1 MANGADQLDTRIE
14 IITPENIAFQY
25 RVAGPFRRLP
35 AYGIDFIIRW
45 GIIFVALILLRLV
58 QPSFTLTALGM
69 GLTLLILFFLSWFYG
84 GVFETF
90 WNGQTPG
97 KRAMRIRVVSVDG
110 QPISAIQAIL
120 RNFLLIVDSMP
131 PFVFHFDLPPM
142 NIPIAITLQT
152 FQVGLLAAMMNDRFQ
167 RLGDLAA
174 GTMVVVE
181 EGHWLRGLAQLRD
194 PEITQLAARLPAN
207 FIAKRSLARALSA
220 YVERRGTFAWGR
232 RMEIARHLAEPLREK
247 FDLPPGTNLDL
258 LLCALYYRTFITD
271 RQEDEPI
278 KSGSPFAEAK
288 SPFAAVGHDNMA
300 LTNQRPEL
308 KPR

>member
-14 IITPENIAFQY
+14 IVTPENIAFQY

-35 AYGIDFIIRW
+35 AYLIDVLIRTAVIAIGFFVFNLVFWSIDLGGLGI
-45 GIIFVALILLRLV
+45 GLSLILWF
-58 QPSFTLTALGM
+58 S
-69 GLTLLILFFLSWFYG
+69 LSWFYG

-110 QPISAIQAIL
+110 QPINGIQAVL
-120 RNFLLIVDSMP
+120 RNFLHVVDGLP
-131 PFVFHFDLPPM
+131 PFGASLIALP
-142 NIPIAITLQT
+142 LYG
-152 FQVGLLAAMMNDRFQ
+152 VGLLSAMMNDRFQ
-167 RLGDLAA
+167 RLGDMAA

-181 EGHWLRGLAQLRD
+181 EGQWLRGLVQLND
-194 PEITQLAARLPAN
+194 PEIVQLAARLPAN
-207 FIAKRSLARALSA
+207 FVPKRSLARALSS

-247 FDLPPGTNLDL
+247 FDLPHSVNLDL

-271 RQEDEPI
+271 KQEDEPLRG
-278 KSGSPFAEAK
+278 SSPFAQAS
-288 SPFAAVGHDNMA
+288 SPFAAVGQNNLASTDRISEV
-300 LTNQRPEL
+300 T
-308 KPR
+308 PR